1 MLRLLCSTPAIMN
14 GEPLD
19 HEAFLNSL
27 DAIDRA
33 CEIARRQIQ
42 GLFYV
47 VFRVPFVHN
56 VCINVHQ
63 NQLRLQDLKRKRRR
77 HFEKQTRE

>member
-1 MLRLLCSTPAIMN
+1 MN
-14 GEPLD
+14 NDKPLD
-19 HEAFLNSL
+19 HEALLNSL

-47 VFRVPFVHN
+47 VFRVPSVHN
-56 VCINVHQ
+56 VCIIVHQ
-63 NQLRLQDLKRKRRR
+63 NQLRLQGLKRKRRR
-77 HFEKQTRE
+77 HFEKVMIVVMIGQFQNSF

>member
-1 MLRLLCSTPAIMN
+1 MSLLNEYEFNVAMLRLLCSTPAIMN
-14 GEPLD
+14 GEALD
-19 HEAFLNSL
+19 HEALLNSL

-47 VFRVPFVHN
+47 VF
-56 VCINVHQ
+56 
-63 NQLRLQDLKRKRRR
+63 
-77 HFEKQTRE
+77 

>member
-1 MLRLLCSTPAIMN
+1 MN
-14 GEPLD
+14 NDKPLD
-19 HEAFLNSL
+19 HEALLNSL

-47 VFRVPFVHN
+47 VFRVP
-56 VCINVHQ
+56 CINVHQ
-63 NQLRLQDLKRKRRR
+63 NQLRLQGLKRKRRR
-77 HFEKQTRE
+77 HFEKVMIVVMIGQFQNSF